1 VRRFALLAVLLAS
14 SAHAQQQPLSEA
26 EQAVRRLRPPKG
38 LQLSVFAAE
47 PDFVNPVAF
56 TFDEKGRAY
65 VVETHRLGN
74 CTYDIRGHMA
84 WVDDDLACR
93 TVADREAMHRK
104 YMGAKYDTLTSSER
118 VRLLEDRDGDGRV
131 DHAVTFAENFGTPA
145 TGLAAGILARKGEVW
160 FACIPDLWLLKD
172 ADGDGVAEQRKVLH
186 SGYGVRLAF
195 IGHDLHGLRFG
206 PDGKL
211 YFTIGDRG
219 VHVPGVL
226 DNPDSGCVM
235 RCNPDGSGLELFAT
249 GLRNPQELAFDAQ
262 GNLWTGDNNCDAG
275 DAARWTYI
283 MEGGDC
289 GWRIGYQQAPGRG
302 PWMSEKLWGLE
313 SWQTAPSQVPPVAH
327 IGHGPSG
334 ICFNGGIGLPDAYK
348 DHFFFVDFPGSV
360 LSFAVKPKGAGFEV
374 LDQKTFVGDLWPTDV
389 EIGNDGAVYIAD
401 WVNGW
406 GMPNKGRI
414 FRVADPALAK
424 TDEVRRARELIARG
438 MADVPVDEIK
448 ELLGHPDQRIR
459 QAAQFELAALKAIP
473 ALKSALRSPEPL
485 ARLHAI
491 WGLGQTGVVD
501 SLVNVLGSPEAEDR
515 AQAAKVLGDRR
526 FAGAFEGLVRLL
538 KDGSSRV
545 RSFAAI
551 ALGKLG
557 RKEATDPLFDMLRG
571 NADQDAWLRH
581 AGVMGLVGSG
591 DVAAIVAK
599 SGDESVSVRLA
610 SLLAL
615 RRLNREEI
623 AVSLEDKDPAIVFE
637 AVRAIND
644 APVNAAMPKLAAM
657 LSKTLP
663 DKAWSR
669 AINAAYRL
677 GDSALLASFTSRKD
691 VPPAAVVEALRAL
704 RDWAHPSGRDR
715 ILHVWRP
722 VPDRD
727 SKTAQQGLGGSIDL
741 LLDEGSDPVKQAAAE
756 AAAAL
761 EIRAAAPRIAKLAEK
776 GTPGVRIAALKALA
790 TLKDERLAAAVTAAS
805 QDKDA
810 NVRKEATKLLA
821 QLNLPNSVAMLEK
834 TATEEGPVPVRQNAI
849 AALGMISAPDA
860 EKTLGKLMDAL
871 LAGRLPAALKLDVLD
886 AAAAKAGLKDKIAA
900 YQATWKKDDV
910 LAGYREAMEGGD
922 AEIGRRIFLEKSEVS
937 CQKCHK
943 VKGQGGEVGPIL
955 DTVGGHKTR
964 EYILESLVVPN
975 KEIAPGFAQVVL
987 LLKSETVESG
997 RIEFETETEV
1007 ALILADGARKK
1018 IPKQDIQARKVG
1030 LSPMPEDLVKKLS
1043 KREIRDLVE
1052 FLASL
1057 KDR

>member
-1 VRRFALLAVLLAS
+1 LKRSLLLAIALAS
-14 SAHAQQQPLSEA
+14 SAHAQQQALSEA
-26 EQAVRRLRPPKG
+26 EQAARHLRPPKG
-38 LQLSVFAAE
+38 LELGLFAAE
-47 PDFVNPVAF
+47 PDFVNPVCF

-104 YMGAKYDTLTSSER
+104 FMGAKYDSLTSSER
-118 VRLLEDRDGDGRV
+118 IRLLEDRDGDGRV
-131 DHAVTFAENFGTPA
+131 DHAVTFAENFATPA

-172 ADGDGVAEQRKVLH
+172 TNGDGVADERKVLH
-186 SGYGVRLAF
+186 SGYGVRIAF

-219 VHVPGVL
+219 VHIPGVL

-249 GLRNPQELAFDAQ
+249 GLRNPQKLAFDAQ

-289 GWRIGYQQAPGRG
+289 GWRVGYQQAPGRG
-302 PWMSEKLWGLE
+302 PWMSEKLWGME
-313 SWQTAPSQVPPVAH
+313 SWQTAPSEVPPVAH
-327 IGHGPSG
+327 IGHGPAG
-334 ICFNGGIGLPDAYK
+334 ICFNGGIGLPEAYK
-348 DHFFFVDFPGSV
+348 NHFFFTDFPGSV

-374 LDQKTFVGDLWPTDV
+374 VDQKTFVGDLWPTDV
-389 EIGNDGAVYIAD
+389 EIGNDGAVYISD

-414 FRVADPALAK
+414 FRVADPARAK
-424 TDEVRRARELIARG
+424 GDEVRQTREIIARG
-438 MADVPVDEIK
+438 MADVPVDELR
-448 ELLGHPDQRIR
+448 ELLGHADQRVR

-473 ALKSALRSPEPL
+473 TLKQAIKSASPL
-485 ARLHAI
+485 ARIHAI

-501 SLVNVLGSPEAEDR
+501 SLVPVLGSPEAEDR

-526 FAGAFEGLVRLL
+526 FAGAFEGLIRLL
-538 KDGSSRV
+538 KDPSPRV

-551 ALGKLG
+551 ALGRLA
-557 RKEATDPLFDMLRG
+557 RKEAAEPIFEMLRG

-591 DVAAIVAK
+591 DVAAIAAR
-599 SGDESVSVRLA
+599 SGDASVSVRLA

-615 RRLNREEI
+615 RRLQREEI
-623 AVSLEDKDPAIVFE
+623 AVYLEDQDPALVFE

-644 APVNAAMPKLAAM
+644 APVNAAMAKLAGM
-657 LSKTLP
+657 LKKKLP

-677 GDSALLASFTSRKD
+677 GEGALLGPLVLRKD
-691 VPPAAVVEALRAL
+691 VPEAAVVEALRAL
-704 RDWAHPSGRDR
+704 RDWENPSGRDR

-722 VPDRD
+722 IPARD
-727 SKTAQQGLGGSIDL
+727 AKGGQQALGGGIDL
-741 LLDEGSDPVKQAAAE
+741 LLGEGSDAVKQAAAE
-756 AAAAL
+756 AAATL
-761 EIRAAAPRIAKLAEK
+761 QLRDAAPRIATLAEK
-776 GTPGVRIAALKALA
+776 GNPWVRIAALKALA
-790 TLKDERLAAAVTAAS
+790 TLKDERLAAAVTAAA

-821 QLNLPNSVAMLEK
+821 QLSLPNSVALLEK
-834 TATEEGPVPVRQNAI
+834 TATEEGPLPVRQNAI
-849 AALGMISAPDA
+849 AALGIISAPDA
-860 EKTLGKLMDAL
+860 ERTLGKLMDAL
-871 LAGRLPAALKLDVLD
+871 LAGRLPAALRLDVLE
-886 AAAAKAGLKDKIAA
+886 AAGSKAGLKEKVAA
-900 YQATWKKDDV
+900 YQSTWKKDDD

-922 AEIGRRIFLEKSEVS
+922 ADNGRRIFLEKSEVS

-964 EYILESLVVPN
+964 EYLLESLVLPN
-975 KEIAPGFAQVVL
+975 KQIAPGFAQVVL
-987 LLKSETVESG
+987 LLKSEAVESG
-997 RIEFETETEV
+997 RIEVETENEV
-1007 ALILADGARKK
+1007 ALILADGTRKK
-1018 IPKQDIQARKVG
+1018 IPKKDIQARKVG

-1043 KREIRDLVE
+1043 RREIRDLVE

-1057 KDR
+1057 KDP

>member
-1 VRRFALLAVLLAS
+1 LRRLLVFLALLPLSLE
-14 SAHAQQQPLSEA
+14 AQQKPASEA
-26 EQAVRRLRPPKG
+26 DEAARRLHPPKG
-38 LQLSVFAAE
+38 LQLSLFAAE

-104 YMGAKYDTLTSSER
+104 FMGKKYDALTSSER
-118 VRLLEDRDGDGRV
+118 IRLLEDRDGDGRV
-131 DHAVTFAENFGTPA
+131 DHAVTFAENFATPA

-172 ADGDGVAEQRKVLH
+172 SKGDGAADQRKVLH
-186 SGYGVRLAF
+186 SGYGVRIAF

-219 VHVPGVL
+219 VHIPGVL

-235 RCNPDGSGLELFAT
+235 RSNPDGSGLELFAT
-249 GLRNPQELAFDAQ
+249 GLRNPQKLAFDAQ

-275 DAARWTYI
+275 DAARWTYL

-289 GWRIGYQQAPGRG
+289 GWRVGFQQAPGRG
-302 PWMSEKLWGLE
+302 PWMSEKLWGME

-327 IGHGPSG
+327 IGHGPAG
-334 ICFNGGIGLPDAYK
+334 ISFNGGIGLPEAYK
-348 DHFFFVDFPGSV
+348 DHFFFTDFPGSV

-374 LDQKTFVGDLWPTDV
+374 VDQKTFVGDLWPTDV
-389 EIGNDGAVYIAD
+389 EIGNDGAVYISD

-406 GMPNKGRI
+406 GMPEKGRI
-414 FRVADPALAK
+414 FRVADPALSK
-424 TDEVRRARELIARG
+424 SEEVRQAKEIIARG
-438 MADVPVDEIK
+438 MADVPVDELRD
-448 ELLGHPDQRIR
+448 LLGHPDQRIR

-473 ALKSALRSPEPL
+473 TLKSALRSDHPL

-491 WGLGQTGVVD
+491 WGLGQTGMVD
-501 SLVNVLGSPEAEDR
+501 SLVKTLRSTEAEDR
-515 AQAAKVLGDRR
+515 AQAAKVLGDHRS
-526 FAGAFEGLVRLL
+526 ADAFPGLIALL
-538 KDGSSRV
+538 KDGSLRV

-557 RKEATDPLFDMLRG
+557 RKDATEPLFEMLRE

-591 DVAAIVAK
+591 DVAAIVAR
-599 SGDESVSVRLA
+599 SGDPSVSVRLA

-623 AVSLEDKDPAIVFE
+623 AVYLQDKDPAIVFE
-637 AVRAIND
+637 AARAIHD
-644 APVNAAMPKLAAM
+644 APINAAMPKLAGM
-657 LSKTLP
+657 LDSTLP
-663 DKAWSR
+663 DKAWTR
-669 AINAAYRL
+669 AINATYRL
-677 GDSALLASFTSRKD
+677 SAAGVLGTLVLRKD
-691 VPPAAVVEALRAL
+691 VPEAAVVDALHAL
-704 RDWAHPSGRDR
+704 RDWGNPSGRDR

-722 VPDRD
+722 IPARD
-727 SKTAQQGLGGSIDL
+727 SKGAHEALGCGIDR
-741 LLDEGSDPVKQAAAE
+741 LLDEGADPVKQAAAE

-761 EIRAAAPRIAKLAEK
+761 DIRAAAPRIARLADK
-776 GTPGVRIAALKALA
+776 GSTGVRTAALKALA
-790 TLKDERLAAAVTAAS
+790 TLKDERLAAAVTAAV
-805 QDKDA
+805 QDKDP
-810 NVRKEATKLLA
+810 NVRKEATRLLA
-821 QLNLPNSVAMLEK
+821 QLNLPNSVALLEK
-834 TATEEGPVPVRQNAI
+834 TATQEGPIPVRQNAI
-849 AALGMISAPDA
+849 ASLGQVGAPDA
-860 EKTLGKLMDAL
+860 EKALAKLMDAL
-871 LAGRLPAALKLDVLD
+871 LAGQLPAALKLDVLE
-886 AAAAKAGLKDKIAA
+886 AARTKAGLNEKVAT
-900 YQATWKKDDV
+900 YQSTWKKDDV
-910 LAGYREAMEGGD
+910 LAGYRETLEGGD
-922 AEIGRRIFLEKSEVS
+922 AENGRRIFLEKSEVS

-943 VKGQGGEVGPIL
+943 LRGQGGEVGPIL

-964 EYILESLVVPN
+964 EYLLESIVVPN
-975 KEIAPGFAQVVL
+975 KEIAPGFAQVL
-987 LLKSETVESG
+987 LRLKSEAVESG
-997 RIEFETETEV
+997 RIEFETENEV
-1007 ALILADGARKK
+1007 ALILADGTRKK
-1018 IPKQDIQARKVG
+1018 IPKKEIQARKVG

-1043 KREIRDLVE
+1043 RREIRDLVE

-1057 KDR
+1057 RDP

>member
-1 VRRFALLAVLLAS
+1 MKRCLILAILLGS
-14 SAHAQQQPLSEA
+14 SAHAQQQPASEA
-26 EQAVRRLRPPKG
+26 EQAARRLRPPKG

-47 PDFVNPVAF
+47 PDFVNPVCF

-93 TVADREAMHRK
+93 SVADREAMHRK

-131 DHAVTFAENFGTPA
+131 DRAVTFAENFATPA

-172 ADGDGVAEQRKVLH
+172 ADGDGAAEQRKVLH

-219 VHVPGVL
+219 VHIPGVL

-235 RCNPDGSGLELFAT
+235 RCNPDGSGLEIFAT

-313 SWQTAPSQVPPVAH
+313 SWKTAPSQVPPVAH

-374 LDQKTFVGDLWPTDV
+374 VDQKTFVGDLWPTDV

-414 FRVADPALAK
+414 FRVADPSLAK
-424 TDEVRRARELIARG
+424 SDEVREAREIIAKG
-438 MADVPVDEIK
+438 MANLPVDELRD
-448 ELLGHPDQRIR
+448 LLGHADQRIR

-473 ALKSALRSPEPL
+473 TLKQAIKSNSPL

-491 WGLGQTGVVD
+491 WGLGQTGIVD
-501 SLVNVLGSPEAEDR
+501 SLVPILGSPEAEDR

-526 FAGAFEGLVRLL
+526 FAGAFEGLVQLL
-538 KDGSSRV
+538 KDPSARV

-557 RKEATDPLFDMLRG
+557 RKEATEPLFEMLRA

-581 AGVMGLVGSG
+581 AGVMGLVGGG
-591 DVAAIVAK
+591 DVAAILAK
-599 SGDESVSVRLA
+599 KGDDSVSVRLA

-623 AVSLEDKDPAIVFE
+623 AVYLEDKDPAVVFE
-637 AVRAIND
+637 AARAIND
-644 APVNAAMPKLAAM
+644 APVNSAM
-657 LSKTLP
+657 LALAKRLDKKLP

-677 GDSALLASFTSRKD
+677 GEPALLGPFVLRKD
-691 VPPAAVVEALRAL
+691 VPEAAVVEALHAL
-704 RDWAHPSGRDR
+704 RDWGNPSGRDR

-722 VPDRD
+722 IPARGA
-727 SKTAQQGLGGSIDL
+727 TAAREVLACGIEL
-741 LLDEGSDPVKQAAAE
+741 LLDEGADPVKQAAAE

-761 EIRAAAPRIAKLAEK
+761 DLRSAAPRIAGLAEK
-776 GTPGVRIAALKALA
+776 GNPWVRIAALKALA
-790 TLKDERLAAAVTAAS
+790 TLKDERLAAAVTAAA

-821 QLNLPNSVAMLEK
+821 QLNLPNSVALLEK
-834 TATEEGPVPVRQNAI
+834 TATEDNPVPVRQNAI
-849 AALGMISAPDA
+849 AALALISSPAA
-860 EKTLGKLMDAL
+860 EKALGTLMDAL

-886 AAAAKAGLKDKIAA
+886 AAAAKAGLKEKVAS
-900 YQATWKKDDV
+900 YQSTWKKDDV
-910 LAGYREAMEGGD
+910 LAGYREALEGGD
-922 AEIGRRIFLEKSEVS
+922 PENGRRIFLEKSEVS

-943 VKGQGGEVGPIL
+943 VKGQGGEVGPLL

-964 EYILESLVVPN
+964 EYLLESLVVPN

-987 LLKSETVESG
+987 LLKSEAVESG
-997 RIEFETETEV
+997 RIEFETENEV
-1007 ALILADGARKK
+1007 ALILADGTRKK
-1018 IPKQDIQARKVG
+1018 IPKKDIQARKIG

>member
-1 VRRFALLAVLLAS
+1 LKRSLLLAVLLVS
-14 SAHAQQQPLSEA
+14 PGHAQQPPASEA
-26 EQAVRRLRPPKG
+26 EQAARRLHPPKG

-47 PDFVNPVAF
+47 PDFVNPVCF

-104 YMGAKYDTLTSSER
+104 YMGAKYDALTSSER

-131 DHAVTFAENFGTPA
+131 DHAVTFAENFATPA

-160 FACIPDLWLLKD
+160 FACIPDLWLLQD
-172 ADGDGVAEQRKVLH
+172 TDGDGVAEQRKVLH

-219 VHVPGVL
+219 VSIPGVL

-289 GWRIGYQQAPGRG
+289 GWRVGYQQAPGRG
-302 PWMSEKLWGLE
+302 PWMSEKLWGME
-313 SWQTAPSQVPPVAH
+313 SWKTAPSQVPPVAH

-334 ICFNGGIGLPDAYK
+334 ICFNGGIGLPEAYK

-374 LDQKTFVGDLWPTDV
+374 VDQKTFVGDLWPTDV

-424 TDEVRRARELIARG
+424 SDAVVHAKDLIARG
-438 MADVPVDEIK
+438 MADVPVDDLK
-448 ELLGHPDQRIR
+448 ELLGHPDQRVR

-473 ALKSALRSPEPL
+473 TLKQAIKAESPL

-491 WGLGQTGVVD
+491 WGLGQTGIVD
-501 SLVNVLGSPEAEDR
+501 SLVPVLGSPEAEDR

-526 FAGAFEGLVRLL
+526 FAGAFEGLIRLL
-538 KDGSSRV
+538 KDPSPRV

-557 RKEATDPLFDMLRG
+557 RKDATEPLFEMLRE

-581 AGVMGLVGSG
+581 AGVAGLIGSG
-591 DVAAIVAK
+591 DVAAIGAK
-599 SGDESVSVRLA
+599 NVDESISVRLA

-615 RRLNREEI
+615 RRLNREEV
-623 AVSLEDKDPAIVFE
+623 AVYLQDKDPAIVFE
-637 AVRAIND
+637 AARAIND
-644 APVNAAMPKLAAM
+644 APVNAAMPKLAGM
-657 LSKTLP
+657 LDSKLP
-663 DKAWSR
+663 DKALSR
-669 AINAAYRL
+669 SINAVYRL
-677 GDSALLASFTSRKD
+677 GAADVLGNFVVRKD
-691 VPPAAVVEALRAL
+691 VPEAAIVDALHAL
-704 RDWAHPSGRDR
+704 RDWGNPSGRDR

-722 VPDRD
+722 IPARD
-727 SKTAQQGLGGSIDL
+727 SKGAQKALERCLST
-741 LLDEGSDPVKQAAAE
+741 LLDGGADPVKQAAVE
-756 AAAAL
+756 AAAVL
-761 EIRAAAPRIAKLAEK
+761 DIRAAAPRMAALAEK
-776 GTPGVRIAALKALA
+776 GNPAVRIAALKALA
-790 TLKDERLAAAVTAAS
+790 TLKDERLAGTVTAAA

-821 QLNLPNSVAMLEK
+821 QLNLPNSVALLEK
-834 TATEEGPVPVRQNAI
+834 TASEEGPVPVRQNAI
-849 AALGMISAPDA
+849 AALGLISSADA
-860 EKTLGKLMDAL
+860 EKALEKLTDAL
-871 LAGRLPAALKLDVLD
+871 LAGQLPAALKLDVLD
-886 AAAAKAGLKDKIAA
+886 AAASKAGLKEKVAK
-900 YQATWKKDDV
+900 YQSTWKKDDV

-922 AEIGRRIFLEKSEVS
+922 PEIGRRIFLEKSEVS

-987 LLKSETVESG
+987 LLKSEAVESG
-997 RIEFETETEV
+997 RIEFETENEV
-1007 ALILADGARKK
+1007 ALILADGTRKK
-1018 IPKQDIQARKVG
+1018 IAKKDIQARKVG

>member
-1 VRRFALLAVLLAS
+1 VRRLALLVVLLAS
-14 SAHAQQQPLSEA
+14 SAHAQQQPPSEA

-38 LQLSVFAAE
+38 LQLSLFAAE

-104 YMGAKYDTLTSSER
+104 YMGAKYDKLTSSER

-131 DHAVTFAENFGTPA
+131 DHAVTFAENFATPA

-172 ADGDGVAEQRKVLH
+172 ADGDGVAEQRQVLH

-235 RCNPDGSGLELFAT
+235 RCNPDGSGLEIFAT

-289 GWRIGYQQAPGRG
+289 GWRVGYQQAPGRG

-334 ICFNGGIGLPDAYK
+334 ICFNGGIGLPEAYK

-374 LDQKTFVGDLWPTDV
+374 VDQKTFVGDLWPTDV

-401 WVNGW
+401 WVSGW
-406 GMPNKGRI
+406 GMPNKGRL

-424 TDEVRRARELIARG
+424 SEEVRRAREIIARG
-438 MADVPVDEIK
+438 TADVPVEELK

-473 ALKSALRSPEPL
+473 TLKSALRSAEPL
-485 ARLHAI
+485 AHLHAI

-526 FAGAFEGLVRLL
+526 FAGAFEGLIRLL
-538 KDGSSRV
+538 KDGSPRV
-545 RSFAAI
+545 RSFAAL

-557 RKEATDPLFDMLRG
+557 RKDATEPLFEMLRG

-591 DVAAIVAK
+591 DVAALVAR
-599 SGDESVSVRLA
+599 SQDESVSVRLA

-623 AVSLEDKDPAIVFE
+623 AVYLEDKDPAIVFE

-644 APVNAAMPKLAAM
+644 APVVAAMPKLRAM
-657 LSKTLP
+657 LDKKLP

-677 GDSALLASFTSRKD
+677 GEAGPLGPFVLRKD
-691 VPPAAVVEALRAL
+691 VPEAAIIEALHAL
-704 RDWAHPSGRDR
+704 RDWGDPSGRDR

-722 VPDRD
+722 VPARNAT
-727 SKTAQQGLGGSIDL
+727 SAREILGCGIEM
-741 LLDEGSDPVKQAAAE
+741 LLDEGADPVKQAAAE
-756 AAAAL
+756 AAAVL
-761 EIRAAAPRIAKLAEK
+761 GIRSVAPRIAKLAER
-776 GTPGVRIAALKALA
+776 GNPSLRIAALKALA
-790 TLKDERLAAAVTAAS
+790 TLKDERLAAAVTAAA

-821 QLNLPNSVAMLEK
+821 QLNLPNSIALLEK

-849 AALGMISAPDA
+849 AALGMSSAPDA
-860 EKTLGKLMDAL
+860 EKALGKLMDSL
-871 LAGRLPAALKLDVLD
+871 MAGRLPAALKLDVLD
-886 AAAAKAGLKDKIAA
+886 AAGMKAGLKDKVAA

-910 LAGYREAMEGGD
+910 LGGYREALEGGD

-964 EYILESLVVPN
+964 EYLLEALIVPN

-987 LLKSETVESG
+987 LLKSEAVESG
-997 RIEFETETEV
+997 RIEVETEDEV
-1007 ALILADGARKK
+1007 ALILADGSRKK
-1018 IPKQDIQARKVG
+1018 ISKKDIQARKVG